1 MEAQPPIMLQD
12 IQNGHIAMVAG
23 QESMRTDY
31 RGINQV
37 LVRIITIYYTLA
49 NIPAIQNNT

>member
-23 QESMRTDY
+23 QESMQMD
-31 RGINQV
+31 
-37 LVRIITIYYTLA
+37 
-49 NIPAIQNNT
+49 